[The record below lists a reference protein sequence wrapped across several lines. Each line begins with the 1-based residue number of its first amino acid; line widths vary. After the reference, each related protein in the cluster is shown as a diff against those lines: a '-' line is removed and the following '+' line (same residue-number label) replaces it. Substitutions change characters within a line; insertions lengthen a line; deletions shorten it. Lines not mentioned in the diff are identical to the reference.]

1 MQETDKIWMNGELVD
16 WADARVHVGTHGLHY
31 GSGVFEGI
39 RCYET
44 ASGPAVFRL
53 QEHLERFENSA
64 KVLYIDL
71 PYSGDELRA
80 ATHELIATNG
90 IATCYVR
97 PMAFFGYGELAVGTL
112 GNPVDVV
119 IMSFPWGAYLGEEGQ
134 RTGITTKISSW
145 QRVGPNVIP
154 HAAKATGVY
163 LNSMLATTEARRAGY
178 DEAIMLSADGYVADG
193 PGENVFV
200 VKNGVLRTPP
210 LSMSILPG
218 ITRDTIMHIAR
229 DLGYRVE
236 ETHLIRSDLY
246 LADEVFMVGTAT
258 EVAPVRAVDDREIGV
273 GPVTRE
279 LQKAYL
285 AAARGLDDRWRDWLD
300 VVAVTRTPA
309 EV

>member
-1 MQETDKIWMNGELVD
+1 MHETAKIWMNSELVD
-16 WADARVHVGTHGLHY
+16 WADARIHVGAHALHY

-39 RCYET
+39 RCYGT
-44 ASGPAVFRL
+44 AAGPAVFRL
-53 QEHLERFENSA
+53 QDHLERLENSA

-71 PYSGDELRA
+71 PYSSAELRA
-80 ATHELIATNG
+80 ATHELIAANG
-90 IATCYVR
+90 IASCYVR
-97 PMAFFGYGELAVGTL
+97 PMASYGYGELAVGTL

-134 RTGITTKISSW
+134 RSGISTKISSW
-145 QRVGPNVIP
+145 ERIGPNVIP

-163 LNSMLATTEARRAGY
+163 LNSLLATTEARRSGY

-193 PGENVFV
+193 PGENIFV

-218 ITRDTIMHIAR
+218 ITRDTIIHIAG
-229 DLGYRVE
+229 DLGYKVE
-236 ETHLIRSDLY
+236 EALMIRTDLY

-285 AAARGLDDRWRDWLD
+285 AAVTGLDDRWRDWLD
-300 VVAVTRTPA
+300 VVATSRAPA

>member
-1 MQETDKIWMNGELVD
+1 MQETDKIWMNGEFVD

-71 PYSGDELRA
+71 PYSLDELRA
-80 ATHELIATNG
+80 ATHELIAMNG
-90 IATCYVR
+90 IATCYLR
-97 PMAFFGYGELAVGTL
+97 PMAFFGYGELAVGTID
-112 GNPVDVV
+112 NPVDVV

-193 PGENVFV
+193 PGENVFI
-200 VKNGVLRTPP
+200 VKNGVVRTPP

-218 ITRDTIMHIAR
+218 ITRDTIIHIAH
-229 DLGYRVE
+229 DLGYQVE
-236 ETHLIRSDLY
+236 ETNLIRSDLY
-246 LADEVFMVGTAT
+246 LADEVFLVGTAT

-285 AAARGLDDRWRDWLD
+285 AAARGIDDRWRDWLD